1 MFTRVAE
8 SLHGLQV
15 LHVKGI
21 RSQLHPTQSEALWSL
36 GHLEELVLDCDQAAE
51 GEEGAV
57 VPQQPT
63 PNWGLPEFPDGM
75 LRLRNLTHLTL
86 SCHYSLT
93 SLPSTITKLNKLQ
106 VKPHLQG
113 HKST

>member
-1 MFTRVAE
+1 M
-8 SLHGLQV
+8 

-21 RSQLHPTQSEALWSL
+21 RSRLHATQSEALWSL
-36 GHLEELVLDCDQAAE
+36 GHLEELVLDCDQPPE

-57 VPQQPT
+57 VPAQP
-63 PNWGLPEFPDGM
+63 PARSWGLPDFPDGM

-93 SLPSTITKLNKLQ
+93 SLPTTITRLHKLQ
-106 VKPHLQG
+106 VGRTPSLHKGLNILQL
-113 HKST
+113 